1 MSMSENFNYIVE
13 QFADLQLLRYRV
25 AGFENLSLRQKE
37 LIYYLSEVAFGRKRY
52 SF

>member
-25 AGFENLSLRQKE
+25 AGFENLSFAAERIDLLPLRGR
-37 LIYYLSEVAFGRKRY
+37 FGRKRY